1 MKTKICRRIIRR
13 LCHESGSYHL
23 TVLYQ
28 NNIEIERKVSD
39 RFVAFVILLHKYQ
52 LNESDPSE
60 NRISCYLWLSRSSCC
75 RCSGKE
81 PLVGM
86 KERRNSIKGVCFF
99 FSLVKLISGTLR
111 QELFHP
117 AKAQLFIRR
126 TWNQSV
132 KIGGGTVWYS

>member
-13 LCHESGSYHL
+13 LCHESGSYRL

-28 NNIEIERKVSD
+28 NNVEIERKVSD

-52 LNESDPSE
+52 LNERDPSE

-99 FSLVKLISGTLR
+99 FFPCKINLWYFKAGVVSPCKGLAVHQENMEPIS
-111 QELFHP
+111 EDWW
-117 AKAQLFIRR
+117 
-126 TWNQSV
+126 WNCMV
-132 KIGGGTVWYS
+132 